1 MKNTYHP
8 YTDTMSYTTSNF
20 LAGIMMAALAL
31 TACNT
36 ASTPATDNPQPTLTG
51 RWTESVPGM
60 PDMHQGFELA
70 DDGTATA
77 IGTATLQY
85 EQWSANGDSLFLKG
99 KSIGNGQTISFTD
112 TLIIN
117 SFQFDSLIVQRGQLV
132 QTYTRQ

>member
-1 MKNTYHP
+1 
-8 YTDTMSYTTSNF
+8 MSYTTSNF

-51 RWTESVPGM
+51 RWMESVPGM

-77 IGTATLQY
+77 IGTATK
-85 EQWSANGDSLFLKG
+85 NGRPTATPSSLTG
-99 KSIGNGQTISFTD
+99 KASGTA
-112 TLIIN
+112 
-117 SFQFDSLIVQRGQLV
+117 RPLV
-132 QTYTRQ
+132 SRIR

>member
-36 ASTPATDNPQPTLTG
+36 ASTPATDNPQPNLTG
-51 RWTESVPGM
+51 RWMESVPGM

-70 DDGTATA
+70 DDGTATS
-77 IGTATLQY
+77 IGMATLQY
-85 EQWSANGDSLFLKG
+85 QKWSTNGDTLFLDA
-99 KSIGNGQTISFTD
+99 KSIGHGQTLTFTD

-117 SFQFDSLIVQRGQLV
+117 RYQFDSLIVHR
-132 QTYTRQ
+132 

>member
-1 MKNTYHP
+1 MFSPKKAP
-8 YTDTMSYTTSNF
+8 LS
-20 LAGIMMAALAL
+20 
-31 TACNT
+31 
-36 ASTPATDNPQPTLTG
+36 ASSEGSLVG
-51 RWTESVPGM
+51 RWMESVPGM
-60 PDMHQGFELA
+60 PDMRQGFELA

-99 KSIGNGQTISFTD
+99 KSIGNGRTISFTD

-117 SFQFDSLIVQRGQLV
+117 SFQFDSLVVQRGQLV

>member
-51 RWTESVPGM
+51 RWTEPVPGM

-70 DDGTATA
+70 DDSTATA
-77 IGTATLQY
+77 IGMATLQY
-85 EQWSANGDSLFLKG
+85 QKWSTNGDTLFLDG
-99 KSIGNGQTISFTD
+99 KSIGNGQTLNFTD